1 MAKRKRERMSEL
13 KEYAMDR
20 MVKVSAGMANAVL
33 VTLGVGLLIETFG
46 NLLHIEMLLTIGG
59 VAKVLLAP
67 ALGAGIAY
75 QLGGNTL
82 VLFSAM
88 IAATIG
94 GAALQPTDAGL
105 VLVPGQPISALLAAA
120 VAVFVGKRMTGK
132 TKFDMM
138 VIPVSA
144 VLAGGVTGIAAAA
157 VTTPLLTRFSA
168 MVTTSVESSPI
179 ATSLVIAL
187 IFSVLLMSPASS
199 AALAIA
205 LQLDPVASAAAL
217 IGCSAQFVGFTL
229 MAYRQTDPGGLIASF
244 FVTPK
249 VQFPNIVKNPRL
261 VVAPF
266 LAAMISA
273 PIATL
278 VLSLEV
284 PYELA
289 GLGLNSM
296 IAPLNIFVNQGFN
309 AFLVFF
315 ATGVLLPGILTLV
328 FYRMTTMVG
337 WTKMGDLR
345 LEIQ

>member
-1 MAKRKRERMSEL
+1 
-13 KEYAMDR
+13 MDR

-33 VTLGVGLLIETFG
+33 VTLGVGLLIETIG
-46 NLLHIEMLLTIGG
+46 KMVGSEMLMMIGS
-59 VAKVLLAP
+59 VAKALLAP
-67 ALGAGIAY
+67 ALGAGVAY

-82 VLFSAM
+82 ILFSAM
-88 IAATIG
+88 ISATIG
-94 GAALQPTDAGL
+94 GAALQATDMGL
-105 VLVPGQPISALLAAA
+105 TLVPGQPISALIAAAAA
-120 VAVFVGKRMTGK
+120 VWIGKRVTGK

-144 VLAGGVTGIAAAA
+144 VLGGGIIGTGAAA
-157 VTTPLLTRFSA
+157 VTTPLLTKVSA
-168 MVTTSVESSPI
+168 AVTASVATSPI
-179 ATSLVIAL
+179 ATSLLIAL
-187 IFSVLLMSPASS
+187 VFSALLMSPASS

-217 IGCSAQFVGFTL
+217 IGCTAQFVGFTL
-229 MAYRQTDPGGLIASF
+229 MAYRQAEPGALIASF

-261 VVAPF
+261 VVPPF
-266 LAAMISA
+266 LAAMVSA

-278 VLSLEV
+278 LFSLQV

-296 IAPLNIFVNQGFN
+296 IAPLSIWVDQGLT
-309 AFLVFF
+309 AFAVFF
-315 ATGVLLPGILTLV
+315 GAGVLLPAVITFVL
-328 FYRMTTMVG
+328 YRAIKHAG
-337 WTKMGDLR
+337 WTKTGDLA

>member
-1 MAKRKRERMSEL
+1 
-13 KEYAMDR
+13 MDR

-46 NLLHIEMLLTIGG
+46 SLLHIEVLLTIGG
-59 VAKVLLAP
+59 IAKVLLAP

-94 GAALQPTDAGL
+94 GAALQPTEAGL
-105 VLVPGQPISALLAAA
+105 VLIPGQPISALIAAA
-120 VAVFVGKRMTGK
+120 VAVYIGKRMTGK

-138 VIPVSA
+138 VIPMCA
-144 VLAGGVTGIAAAA
+144 VLAGGITGLGAAA
-157 VTTPLLTRFSA
+157 VTTPLLTKFSA
-168 MVTTSVESSPI
+168 MVTSSVETSPI

-187 IFSVLLMSPASS
+187 IFSVILMSPASS

-249 VQFPNIVKNPRL
+249 VQFPNIVKNPRI
-261 VVAPF
+261 VAAPF

-273 PIATL
+273 PVATL
-278 VLSLEV
+278 VLSLKV

-309 AFLVFF
+309 AFAVFVV
-315 ATGVLLPGILTLV
+315 TGILLPGVLTFV
-328 FYRMTTMVG
+328 FYRATTLFG
-337 WTKMGDLR
+337 WTKVGDLH